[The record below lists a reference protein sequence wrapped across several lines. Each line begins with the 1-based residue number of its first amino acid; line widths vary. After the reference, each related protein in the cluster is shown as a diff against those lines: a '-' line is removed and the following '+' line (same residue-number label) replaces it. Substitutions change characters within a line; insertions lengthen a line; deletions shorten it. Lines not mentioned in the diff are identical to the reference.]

1 MLVVTSRALAGVRH
15 GFSTRRGGVSTGRY
29 ATLNVGAK
37 WGDDPAAVAH
47 NRRRLAAAG
56 GFDGARLYTARQV
69 HGARVA
75 LVIEGTLP
83 ERVADTE
90 ADVVVTAVPGAVVG
104 VYTADCVP
112 ILIADHDGRVAAA
125 HAGWRGTVQGVA
137 LAAVEA
143 LVSIGARRE
152 RLRAAL
158 GPSICAHCFEVGD
171 DVAAQ
176 FDALVPSAVI
186 RRDGAKP
193 HVDLWEANR
202 LLLAAAGVP
211 EAAIDAAPPCTMCE
225 PDRFF
230 SFRRDGERAAGTGS
244 VTADQRRAN
253 GIGQHLSFVV
263 SQAPAAG

>member
-1 MLVVTSRALAGVRH
+1 MLVVTSRALTGVRH

-29 ATLNVGAK
+29 ATLNVGGK

-56 GFDGARLYTARQV
+56 GFDWTRLYTAKQV

-75 LVIEGTLP
+75 LVVAGTLP

-90 ADVVVTAVPGAVVG
+90 ADVVVTAVPGCGVG

-112 ILIADHDGRVAAA
+112 ILLADGEGHVAAA
-125 HAGWRGTVQGVA
+125 HAGWRGTVKGVA
-137 LAAVEA
+137 AAAVEA

-152 RLRAAL
+152 KLRAAL
-158 GPSICAHCFEVGD
+158 GPSICAHCFEVGEE
-171 DVAAQ
+171 VAAE
-176 FDALVPSAVI
+176 FDALMPSSVI
-186 RRDGAKP
+186 RRPDSKP

-202 LLLAAAGVP
+202 RMLIAAGVP
-211 EAAIDAAPPCTMCE
+211 ATAIDAAPPCTRCE
-225 PDRFF
+225 PERFF
-230 SFRRDGERAAGTGS
+230 SFRRDGS
-244 VTADQRRAN
+244 

-263 SQAPAAG
+263 AASAAG

>member
-1 MLVVTSRALAGVRH
+1 MMLVTSRLLTGLRH

-29 ATLNVGAK
+29 ATLNVGGK
-37 WGDDPAAVAH
+37 WGDDPEHVAH

-56 GFDGARLYTARQV
+56 GFDWTRLYTAKQV

-75 LVIEGTLP
+75 LVVEGTLA
-83 ERVADTE
+83 ERVAATE
-90 ADVVVTAVPGAVVG
+90 ADVVVSAVPGTVVG

-112 ILIADHDGRVAAA
+112 ILVADDEGRVAAA
-125 HAGWRGTVQGVA
+125 HAGWRGTVAGVA
-137 LAAVEA
+137 NAAVEA

-171 DVAAQ
+171 EVAAA
-176 FDALVPSAVI
+176 FDALAPSSVI
-186 RRDGAKP
+186 RSEGKQP

-202 LLLAAAGVP
+202 LVLAAAGVP
-211 EAAIDAAPPCTMCE
+211 EIAIDAAPPCTMCE

-230 SFRRDGERAAGTGS
+230 SFRRDGA
-244 VTADQRRAN
+244 
-253 GIGQHLSFVV
+253 GIGQQLSFV
-263 SQAPAAG
+263 AAGAREAG

>member
-1 MLVVTSRALAGVRH
+1 MMLVTSRLLVGLRH

-29 ATLNVGAK
+29 ATLNVGGK
-37 WGDDPAAVAH
+37 WGDDPEHVAH

-56 GFDGARLYTARQV
+56 GFDWSRLFTARQV

-75 LVIEGTLP
+75 LVVEGTLTA
-83 ERVADTE
+83 RVADTE
-90 ADVVVTAVPGAVVG
+90 ADVVATAVPGAVVG

-112 ILIADHDGRVAAA
+112 ILLADDDGRVAAA
-125 HAGWRGTVQGVA
+125 HAGWRGTVAGVA
-137 LAAVEA
+137 NAAVEA

-171 DVAAQ
+171 EVAAA
-176 FDALVPSAVI
+176 FDALAPSSVI
-186 RRDGAKP
+186 RIEGKKP

-202 LLLAAAGVP
+202 LVLAAAGVS
-211 EAAIDAAPPCTMCE
+211 ESAIDAAPPCTMCE

-230 SFRRDGERAAGTGS
+230 SFRRDGA
-244 VTADQRRAN
+244 
-253 GIGQHLSFVV
+253 GIGQQLSFVA
-263 SQAPAAG
+263 SGAREAG